1 MGNIFYQDFRDFI
14 QLLNDNNVDY
24 ILIGGYSVILHGYS
38 RTTGDMDIW
47 IKRDSNNYQ
56 KLKTTFFQFGL
67 AMFDMTEDNFLNH
80 PTWDVFSFGTPPV
93 CIDIM
98 VKVKGVTFDECFKES
113 KLFTDN
119 DLEVRVINY
128 NHLIRAKKESNR
140 PKDIDDIDNL
150 RKGELDN

>member
-14 QLLNDNNVDY
+14 KTFNDNNVDY

-47 IKRDSNNYQ
+47 VRRDTANYIKIE
-56 KLKTTFFQFGL
+56 KAFHQFGL
-67 AMFDMTEDNFLNH
+67 PLFDMTENNFLNH
-80 PTWDVFSFGTPPV
+80 PIWDVFSFGTPPV

-98 VKVKGVTFDECFKES
+98 VKVKGLEFEECYNQSQLFK
-113 KLFTDN
+113 DD

-128 NHLIRAKKESNR
+128 NHLIKAKTEANR
-140 PKDIDDIDNL
+140 PKDIDDINNL
-150 RKGELDN
+150 NKKSE